1 MDSALIIKGLPFHR
15 ILKIPP
21 MTNIE
26 ALDRSAV
33 ERVEEGGEG
42 VLLHRRVLL
51 LLVQGDGVEEQVR
64 GQGHDQVFFR
74 TQAE

>member
-1 MDSALIIKGLPFHR
+1 
-15 ILKIPP
+15 

-26 ALDRSAV
+26 ALDRPTV

-51 LLVQGDGVEEQVR
+51 LLAQGDRVEEQVR
-64 GQGHDQVFFR
+64 GQGHYQVFFR

>member
-1 MDSALIIKGLPFHR
+1 
-15 ILKIPP
+15 

-42 VLLHRRVLL
+42 VLLHRGVLL
-51 LLVQGDGVEEQVR
+51 LLAQGDRVEEQVR
-64 GQGHDQVFFR
+64 GQGHYQVFFR